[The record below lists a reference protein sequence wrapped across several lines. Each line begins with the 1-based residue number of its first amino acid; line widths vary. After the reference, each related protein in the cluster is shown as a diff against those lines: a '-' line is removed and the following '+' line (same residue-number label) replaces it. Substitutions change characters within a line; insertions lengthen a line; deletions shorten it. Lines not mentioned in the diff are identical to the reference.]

1 MKNKKEHT
9 TALLVWAIILFIVAG
24 MFILTVVTLAT
35 SGAEFNLA
43 GLSIV
48 IVISLICI
56 IIGIVLLLKRSQRMK
71 NGGKKPGVVVI
82 VIMLVVLIA
91 GIPVAMNTMKIFGSS
106 TKLTSEL
113 KKYVKDSYSS
123 TDAELPDK
131 PRFVFYNDGR
141 FSEPSS
147 NYIYG
152 TGNPDEVNV
161 VVEYSSKISRN
172 GEWVNKGTG
181 DKISDAL
188 TQTVDVHVI
197 RLEDWALI
205 NETSFTYQL
214 RQDESEMNVTG
225 MNEFESY
232 LKEVFGH

>member
-24 MFILTVVTLAT
+24 MFILTVITLAT
-35 SGAEFNLA
+35 SGAEFNPA

-48 IVISLICI
+48 IVISLVCL
-56 IIGIVLLLKRSQRMK
+56 IIGIVLLLKRSKRMK
-71 NGGKKPGVVVI
+71 NGGKKPGVAVI
-82 VIMLVVLIA
+82 VILLVVLIA
-91 GIPVAMNTMKIFGSS
+91 GTPVALNTMKFFGSS

-123 TDAELPDK
+123 TNAELPDN
-131 PRFVFYNDGR
+131 PRFVFYNGGS
-141 FSEPSS
+141 FTEPSS
-147 NYIYG
+147 KYIYG

-172 GEWVNKGTG
+172 GEWVDQKTG
-181 DKISDAL
+181 KKVSDAL

-205 NETSFTYQL
+205 DETSFTYQL
-214 RQDESEMNVTG
+214 DQNESEMNVLG